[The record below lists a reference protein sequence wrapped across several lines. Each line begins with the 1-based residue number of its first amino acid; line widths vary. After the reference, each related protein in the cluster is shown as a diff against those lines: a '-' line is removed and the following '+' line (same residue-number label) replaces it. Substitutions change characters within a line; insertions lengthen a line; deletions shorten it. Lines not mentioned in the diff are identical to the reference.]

1 MRLLSLLIILII
13 SFSSTSLKSKETTQ
27 YVYAGIIIMSCNNL
41 MSVQKIAAAD
51 KVSIALARSTLH
63 KEVIKAN
70 CGFHTPAVLVGLE
83 KKILE
88 YQDYNGSPTSIWKL
102 SNQNLWSIF
111 SNDKILKNKINP
123 TVPQKKSTGSSI

>member
-51 KVSIALARSTLH
+51 KVSIALARSVMLLYINFSSLFIVTYTFEQRVTVAISFSALEVCERSCFTNPCLH
-63 KEVIKAN
+63 FFEV
-70 CGFHTPAVLVGLE
+70 VL
-83 KKILE
+83 
-88 YQDYNGSPTSIWKL
+88 
-102 SNQNLWSIF
+102 
-111 SNDKILKNKINP
+111 
-123 TVPQKKSTGSSI
+123 

>member
-51 KVSIALARSTLH
+51 KVSIALARSILH
-63 KEVIKAN
+63 KEVIKAR
-70 CGFHTPAVLVGLE
+70 CGFHRPPSLVSLESKVL
-83 KKILE
+83 
-88 YQDYNGSPTSIWKL
+88 DYKDYTGSPTSIWKL